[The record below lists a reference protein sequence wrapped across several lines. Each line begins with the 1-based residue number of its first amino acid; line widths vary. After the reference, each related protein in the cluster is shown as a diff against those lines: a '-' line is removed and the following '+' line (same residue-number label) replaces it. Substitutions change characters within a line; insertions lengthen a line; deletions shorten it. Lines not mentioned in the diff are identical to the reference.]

1 MRESESGKLEK
12 AIEGEREIKRERER
26 GREGGREKCF
36 DGVKLQMEYG
46 GHNITTQ

>member
-26 GREGGREKCF
+26 EVGREKCF